1 MVFEVFGIISVLDQ
15 LLSSNMFGGEKMKL
29 EECKIVVTG
38 GAGFVGSHLT
48 EVLLKRGCEVTILDN
63 LSNGFIE
70 NISHLLNRGNKVNLI
85 QGDVRDIE
93 VCLKAVEGADVVFHE
108 AAQINPVLA
117 VEDPS
122 YDFEINARGTLN
134 MLEAARKKDV
144 KKFIFASTNVYA
156 NPKYLS
162 IDENHPID
170 LLSPYAASKLSG
182 EAYCIVYNNTYGLK
196 AVRLRYT
203 NIYGPRQRSTKNK
216 SGVIT
221 IFIESVL
228 KGTRPIIFGDGE
240 QTRDFIYV
248 SDVVQANILAAES
261 GRGQSGAFNIGFG
274 QETSINTLANIILK
288 IADRE
293 DLVPE
298 KGPGRAADFK
308 RCMVDITKA
317 RKELGFNPETTLEI
331 GLKST
336 IDWWKESS

>member
-1 MVFEVFGIISVLDQ
+1 
-15 LLSSNMFGGEKMKL
+15 MKL
-29 EECKIVVTG
+29 EECKVVVTG

-70 NISHLLNRGNKVNLI
+70 NISHLLNRGNKVNFI

-93 VCLKAVEGADVVFHE
+93 VCMKAVEGADVVFHE

-117 VEDPS
+117 VEDPF

-156 NPKYLS
+156 NPKYLP

-182 EAYCIVYNNTYGLK
+182 EGYCIVYNNTYALK
-196 AVRLRYT
+196 TVRLRYT
-203 NIYGPRQRSTKNK
+203 NIYGPRQRSTKNE

-221 IFIESVL
+221 IFIERVL
-228 KGTRPIIFGDGE
+228 KGMRPIIFGDGE

-248 SDVVQANILAAES
+248 CDIVQANILAAES
-261 GRGQSGAFNIGFG
+261 EKSRGEVFNIGFG
-274 QETSINTLANIILK
+274 EETSINTLANTILK

-293 DLVPE
+293 DLVPNY
-298 KGPGRAADFK
+298 GPERAADFR
-308 RCMVDITKA
+308 RCAVDITKA
-317 RKELGFNPETTLEI
+317 RKLLGFSPKITLEN
-331 GLKST
+331 GLKMT
-336 IDWWKESS
+336 VDWWNLS

>member
-1 MVFEVFGIISVLDQ
+1 MVFKVWGLFLSQ
-15 LLSSNMFGGEKMKL
+15 LGYF
-29 EECKIVVTG
+29 
-38 GAGFVGSHLT
+38 
-48 EVLLKRGCEVTILDN
+48 LL
-63 LSNGFIE
+63 
-70 NISHLLNRGNKVNLI
+70 NISHLLNRDNKVNFI
-85 QGDVRDIE
+85 HGDIRDAE
-93 VCLKAVEGADVVFHE
+93 LCMKAVEGAEVVFHE

-117 VEDPS
+117 VENPS

-156 NPKYLS
+156 NPKYLP

-182 EAYCIVYNNTYGLK
+182 EAYCIVHNNTYGLK
-196 AVRLRYT
+196 TVRLRYT
-203 NIYGPRQRSTKNK
+203 NIYGPRQRSTKNE

-221 IFIESVL
+221 IFIERVL
-228 KGTRPIIFGDGE
+228 KGMRPIIFGDGE

-261 GRGQSGAFNIGFG
+261 ERSQGEVFNIGSG
-274 QETSINTLANIILK
+274 KETSINTLTNIILK

-298 KGPGRAADFK
+298 KGPERAADFG
-308 RCMVDITKA
+308 RCLADVTKA
-317 RKELGFNPETTLEI
+317 RKVLGFNPKITLET
-331 GLKST
+331 GLKRT